1 MEKKALDEAAEQVSA
16 VLTTTRPESE
26 LLFLNAK
33 ACGPKDGH
41 HLVVGGDIEGAL
53 HFLQESLESCKV
65 TSPKKTKLLAR
76 AHHNVGVLQL
86 MLGDHENAQK
96 NLQSA
101 VQLHDGPY

>member
-26 LLFLNAK
+26 LLILNAK

-76 AHHNVGVLQL
+76 AHHNVGVLTT
-86 MLGDHENAQK
+86 HARRPRERPKEPPVSSPTA
-96 NLQSA
+96 
-101 VQLHDGPY
+101 